1 LKLKKVNAFE
11 ASLSRQQQEAT
22 ARQAEETSR
31 QGQTLMT
38 FTIVTIISASFD
50 HSISANIANPD

>member
-1 LKLKKVNAFE
+1 MYLVDLKLKKVNAFE
-11 ASLSRQQQEAT
+11 ASLSRQQQEST

-38 FTIVTIISASFD
+38 FTIVTNIFAS
-50 HSISANIANPD
+50 S